1 MAPYKCLS
9 NITCLLCHHLQPS
22 SCPIS
27 AVGMVFSFSSSVNL
41 SQVLYMTAREI
52 LINRKP
58 ILPFPCLNPAVPLL
72 NPQLKTKGRGGTQT
86 LVIRSCSLL
95 RTTAP
100 LPQNPHP
107 SHQPTGPV
115 LLTLQHSVTWPRNSP
130 LNAPVCLDPD
140 SIYSPRDNY

>member
-9 NITCLLCHHLQPS
+9 NITSLLCHHLQPS
-22 SCPIS
+22 SCQIS
-27 AVGMVFSFSSSVNL
+27 AVGMVFSFSSFVNL

-52 LINRKP
+52 FINRKP

-72 NPQLKTKGRGGTQT
+72 NTQLKTKGRGGTQT

-100 LPQNPHP
+100 LPPEP
-107 SHQPTGPV
+107 SSLPPANWASSPDPPAQRHLAQVFSSECSCVLGP
-115 LLTLQHSVTWPRNSP
+115 
-130 LNAPVCLDPD
+130 
-140 SIYSPRDNY
+140 